1 MESNRYF
8 ILQVADGIWTV
19 NVYEQA
25 EQAAYDYIRMGGL
38 LTPDTIL
45 AQESEVS
52 LRLDNKTLEYS
63 RKEDE

>member
-1 MESNRYF
+1 
-8 ILQVADGIWTV
+8 
-19 NVYEQA
+19 VYEQA